1 MNYNIYNEMQC
12 PLLIGT
18 PSKTS
23 FTSVVESVS
32 NNMQSY
38 IAAYPFSGVNSDMAY
53 GQVEPDT
60 GFYTGRDYA
69 LGSNFFMKSGLI
81 CDKKTSSHECK
92 GKPNWTYVRNI
103 PSGKI
108 PLLGDISFQG
118 ITGCNIDG
126 LTEGRGL
133 LSGILEDIS
142 DISPL
147 AIGEAVLG
155 KGNTGSTTCKTIS
168 YPVGTHIYDPLMECK
183 SGSNCEKKTWQMESK
198 CSSSTKH
205 LKMTTDTQ
213 STFQV
218 PGALGIF
225 NETFTD
231 KSSENF
237 SSKEDE
243 VYVARVF
250 LISLVFFIV
259 AVLLLLL
266 LYYEH

>member
-1 MNYNIYNEMQC
+1 MQC

-18 PSKTS
+18 PAKTS
-23 FTSVVESVS
+23 FTSVVQSVS
-32 NNMQSY
+32 NNMQTY
-38 IAAYPFSGVNSDMAY
+38 IAAYPFSGVNSDVAY
-53 GQVEPDT
+53 GQVESST

-69 LGSNFFMKSGLI
+69 LGSNFFFKSGLQ
-81 CDKKTSSHECK
+81 CDDTSSKECK
-92 GKPNWTYVRNI
+92 GQPNWTYLRNI

-155 KGNTGSTTCKTIS
+155 KGNTGSTTCKTVS

-183 SGSNCEKKTWQMESK
+183 TGDKCDGIHKTWEMQNQ

-213 STFQV
+213 SSFQV

-225 NETFTD
+225 NETFT
-231 KSSENF
+231 
-237 SSKEDE
+237 SKQNTSDDE
-243 VYVARVF
+243 KNYNN
-250 LISLVFFIV
+250 FFII
-259 AVLLLLL
+259 LLLIFLVVATVL
-266 LYYEH
+266 AIFFTKIDQSAWKF

>member
-1 MNYNIYNEMQC
+1 MNYNVYNAMQC

-23 FTSVVESVS
+23 FKSVVESVT
-32 NNMQSY
+32 NNMQTY
-38 IAAYPFSGVNSDMAY
+38 IAAYPFSGVNSDIAY
-53 GQVEPDT
+53 GKVEPST
-60 GFYTGRDYA
+60 GFYAGRDYA
-69 LGSNFFMKSGLI
+69 LGSNFFFNSGLV
-81 CDKKTSSHECK
+81 CDKKSSAECQ
-92 GKPNWTYVRNI
+92 GQPNWTYVRNI

-133 LSGILEDIS
+133 LPGILEDVS

-155 KGNTGSTTCKTIS
+155 NGNTGSTTCQTVS

-183 SGSNCEKKTWQMESK
+183 TGDTSCTQKTWKMEKK

-218 PGALGIF
+218 PGALGIL
-225 NETFTD
+225 NEAFT
-231 KSSENF
+231 SEE
-237 SSKEDE
+237 KRQQE
-243 VYVARVF
+243 YVRSNRRFIIVF
-250 LISLVFFIV
+250 LIILIIIVSAFIFSWKT
-259 AVLLLLL
+259 
-266 LYYEH
+266 